1 MQRMLIAL
9 GALIVLASPAL
20 SQNWSRWDDRDS
32 SDHEDRGRSK
42 RDYPRWHDMD
52 DHHGSGRGARF
63 MVRSGDSVVAVRC
76 DGSEFHAF
84 LCGCDARAFGA
95 CALLIAGSRLFAE
108 RGGPPGSTS
117 VNSRLGLPSCPGA
130 GAVPASVVRTW

>member
-9 GALIVLASPAL
+9 AGVIVLASPAL

-76 DGSEFHAF
+76 DGSGPCVPVWMRRWCFWSVCAPHRREQA
-84 LCGCDARAFGA
+84 LRQARAAPRLRLGK
-95 CALLIAGSRLFAE
+95 SRLAVQTKPQVWRAE
-108 RGGPPGSTS
+108 T
-117 VNSRLGLPSCPGA
+117 
-130 GAVPASVVRTW
+130 

>member
-76 DGSEFHAF
+76 DGSAPCVPVWMRRSCFWSVCAPHRREQA
-84 LCGCDARAFGA
+84 LRQARAA
-95 CALLIAGSRLFAE
+95 PRLH
-108 RGGPPGSTS
+108 
-117 VNSRLGLPSCPGA
+117 LGKLTA
-130 GAVPASVVRTW
+130 WFT

>member
-1 MQRMLIAL
+1 MQKMLIAL
-9 GALIVLASPAL
+9 GALTVLASPAL

-52 DHHGSGRGARF
+52 DNHGSGRGARF

-76 DGSEFHAF
+76 DGSESMRS
-84 LCGCDARAFGA
+84 CVDATLTLLERVRALPAAPTSSPG
-95 CALLIAGSRLFAE
+95 
-108 RGGPPGSTS
+108 PGSPQPP
-117 VNSRLGLPSCPGA
+117 R
-130 GAVPASVVRTW
+130 

>member
-9 GALIVLASPAL
+9 GALIVLASPAS

-52 DHHGSGRGARF
+52 DHHGSGHGARF
-63 MVRSGDSVVAVRC
+63 MVRSGDSEGVPGRAADDTAHFEDVALARSPQL
-76 DGSEFHAF
+76 GSHA
-84 LCGCDARAFGA
+84 A
-95 CALLIAGSRLFAE
+95 CE
-108 RGGPPGSTS
+108 
-117 VNSRLGLPSCPGA
+117 
-130 GAVPASVVRTW
+130 

>member
-9 GALIVLASPAL
+9 GALIVLASPAS

-76 DGSEFHAF
+76 DGSESMRS
-84 LCGCDARAFGA
+84 CVDATLV
-95 CALLIAGSRLFAE
+95 LLE
-108 RGGPPGSTS
+108 RVRSS
-117 VNSRLGLPSCPGA
+117 SPGA
-130 GAVPASVVRTW
+130 GSSPSAGGPQAPPR

>member
-9 GALIVLASPAL
+9 AGVIVLASPAL

-63 MVRSGDSVVAVRC
+63 MVRSGDSAVAVRC
-76 DGSEFHAF
+76 DGSESMRS
-84 LCGCDARAFGA
+84 CVDATLV
-95 CALLIAGSRLFAE
+95 LLERVRSSSPGTGS
-108 RGGPPGSTS
+108 S
-117 VNSRLGLPSCPGA
+117 PGA
-130 GAVPASVVRTW
+130 GGPQAPPR